1 MVLTFIAGMIETYV
15 RVNPRFWVFP
25 LGIHRGSLITIATP
39 QDFFNFNI
47 AFSMHN
53 LSCFTEIS
61 TSLELKHSREAISA
75 IESYS
80 ICFHSEILCVD
91 VNMFD
96 SINAGV

>member
-1 MVLTFIAGMIETYV
+1 
-15 RVNPRFWVFP
+15 
-25 LGIHRGSLITIATP
+25 
-39 QDFFNFNI
+39 
-47 AFSMHN
+47 MHN

-96 SINAGV
+96 SINAGVWSPKWITACIYLFFYSDAYSKTIFIGQIYCYIIYRYFNITHIRKSE